1 MIGTS
6 GASKKNIDDNDV
18 DLKRRWHFASRA
30 TFSENRASDGTE
42 DARAPW
48 RRLGTRGRW
57 HPPHRRRTYQVFI
70 NYRISRTSSP
80 FRTGDAAAGA
90 ARRRVVVDRIGCRT
104 KKCSKTVAAAA
115 STESDGGRDARTGAV
130 RVGVDMVM
138 PVRLVAHVGH
148 VRCKTSGEPALS
160 ASRTVSLQD
169 AR

>member
-1 MIGTS
+1 M
-6 GASKKNIDDNDV
+6 
-18 DLKRRWHFASRA
+18 DLKRRWHFRESHKLFLKTERA
-30 TFSENRASDGTE
+30 IATE

-57 HPPHRRRTYQVFI
+57 HPPHRRRTHEVFI